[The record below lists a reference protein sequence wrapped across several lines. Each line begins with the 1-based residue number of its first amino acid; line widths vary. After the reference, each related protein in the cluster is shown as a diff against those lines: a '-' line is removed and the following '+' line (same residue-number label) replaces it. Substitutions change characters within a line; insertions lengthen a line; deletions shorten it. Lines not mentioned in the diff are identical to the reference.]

1 MGMGMRKEGGGI
13 LSVYERSGGE
23 TDNRCTHTLKVCSVA
38 SVVVKGTEG
47 QGSDICE
54 PFRQRR
60 RDQKTVGQ
68 AYRGAVISEL

>member
-38 SVVVKGTEG
+38 
-47 QGSDICE
+47 
-54 PFRQRR
+54 
-60 RDQKTVGQ
+60 
-68 AYRGAVISEL
+68 